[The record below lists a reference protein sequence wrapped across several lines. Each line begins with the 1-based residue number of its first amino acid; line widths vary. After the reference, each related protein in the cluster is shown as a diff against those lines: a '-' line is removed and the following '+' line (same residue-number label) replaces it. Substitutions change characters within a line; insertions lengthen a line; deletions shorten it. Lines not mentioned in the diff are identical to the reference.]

1 MLPPPEDPSLE
12 GIATELYQ
20 EQSLNS
26 GEETQRVAESP
37 QGQTSGKKPN
47 PLAAAFTPRG
57 ATFSETLED
66 IYGLSIEYTSASGSG
81 RFVKRTHTYSKLHR
95 FLDRITL
102 LTSIPPNPFHA
113 PTHPHPTLS
122 P

>member
-12 GIATELYQ
+12 RIATELYH

-26 GEETQRVAESP
+26 GEETQRAAESP

-81 RFVKRTHTYSKLHR
+81 RFVKRTHT
-95 FLDRITL
+95 TL
-102 LTSIPPNPFHA
+102 R
-113 PTHPHPTLS
+113 
-122 P
+122 